1 MSDTFRT
8 IRTTAEGLYKEKGS
22 KFLAFAFPVT
32 STDDVKRILEA
43 KRKEFY
49 DARHVCYAY
58 VLGSDRSEFRA
69 NDDGEPS
76 STAGKPILGQIH
88 SFALTNVLVIVVRY
102 FGGILLGTGGLTVA
116 YKAAAADALT
126 NAEIVE
132 QTVTRTLRIS
142 FGYEQTNLAQRLIK
156 ELQADIAERTFDD
169 RQTHFSLPLP
179 QSQYQCACE
188 LFKKNGIECK

>member
-8 IRTTAEGLYKEKGS
+8 IRAAAEGLYKEKGS
-22 KFLAFAFPVT
+22 KFLAFAFPVA
-32 STDDVKRILEA
+32 STDDVKRILDA

-76 STAGKPILGQIH
+76 STAGKPILGQIN

-132 QTVTRTLRIS
+132 QTATRTLRIS

-169 RQTHFSLPLP
+169 RQTHFTLPLP
-179 QSQYQCACE
+179 QSQYQYACD
-188 LFKKNGIECK
+188 LFKKNGIECE